1 MEPTTAIL
9 GGGGALGVMVV
20 YWLFKRLRKS
30 TCAIDHCSGCLSIN
44 IPEDSTEFI
53 RKKTDRLEK
62 IISEL
67 ALQIQP
73 KGEST
78 LPKSPAKAS
87 LRNDLGTQN

>member
-9 GGGGALGVMVV
+9 GGGGALGVMII

-30 TCAIDHCSGCLSIN
+30 TCAVDHCSGCLSIT
-44 IPEDSTEFI
+44 IPEETDFI

-62 IISEL
+62 LISEL

-78 LPKSPAKAS
+78 LPNRPAKAS

>member
-9 GGGGALGVMVV
+9 GGGGALGVMIV

-30 TCAIDHCSGCLSIN
+30 TCAIDHCSGCLSIT
-44 IPEDSTEFI
+44 IPEDTELI

-62 IISEL
+62 IIAEL
-67 ALQIQP
+67 VLKIQP
-73 KGEST
+73 NGESI

-87 LRNDLGTQN
+87 LRKDEGTQN